1 VTFDEAKSRL
11 IDLARTNGGTLTAE
25 MVERDRDFTDDAE
38 IVSAAAH
45 ALAGSTN
52 VFSSGRDTGWFPYSE
67 IRFSDLR

>member
-1 VTFDEAKSRL
+1 VTFDEAKGRL
-11 IDLARTNGGTLTAE
+11 IDLARANNGMVTAE
-25 MVERDRDFTDDAE
+25 MVEGDGDLNGDQE

-52 VFSSGRDTGWFPYSE
+52 VFASSRDNGWFPYSE